1 MSVDVILDDGFKYHF
16 NGEDVTAKLI
26 RIAPFSMK
34 QLDKADPIREIY
46 SHSMANMQMRLT
58 EEEKAE
64 IEKAQEI
71 AADKAE
77 KADKKEEKEKKLEVA
92 DGKALLSL
100 FRMHCDKGDASR
112 MSLYMKALLTSG
124 VAYIDGENDHK
135 LNGANIDD
143 MTPGDFDKLA
153 GEYLGNFINS

>member
-1 MSVDVILDDGFKYHF
+1 MSVDVTLDDGFQYQF
-16 NGEDVTAKLI
+16 QGEDVTAKFI

-34 QLDKADPIREIY
+34 QLDKADPVREIY
-46 SHSMANMQMRLT
+46 SHSMANMERKLSD
-58 EEEKAE
+58 EEKAE

-71 AADKAE
+71 AAEKAKKAE
-77 KADKKEEKEKKLEVA
+77 KEEEKLEVA
-92 DGKALLSL
+92 DGKALLAL

-135 LNGANIDD
+135 LNGSNIND